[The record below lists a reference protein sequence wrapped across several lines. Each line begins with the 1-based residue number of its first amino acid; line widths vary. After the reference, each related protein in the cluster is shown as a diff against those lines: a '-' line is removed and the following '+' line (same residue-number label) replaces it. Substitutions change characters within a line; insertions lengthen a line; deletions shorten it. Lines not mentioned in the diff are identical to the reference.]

1 MPPNGRK
8 NPSDQKN
15 MKEIIHSGHFM
26 VSDIDDPEVQDGDDS
41 QSLVVH
47 ESDCDQ
53 ESLPLPATGFDF
65 ESACKETSKTYTFG
79 SRSTHS
85 ISIDASLTKLFE
97 CMTLAYRFVF
107 CFILCYLFHLSY
119 YCREILLLHLRRKSQ
134 FSSCICFVTTV
145 L

>member
-1 MPPNGRK
+1 MPPDIRK
-8 NPSDQKN
+8 NPSDQKT

-26 VSDIDDPEVQDGDDS
+26 VSDIDDPEVQDGDDNP
-41 QSLVVH
+41 SLVVH

-79 SRSTHS
+79 SRSSHS

-97 CMTLAYRFVF
+97 CMTLAYRFVLY
-107 CFILCYLFHLSY
+107 CILCLSLIFSCDFLSY
-119 YCREILLLHLRRKSQ
+119 YREVSNDFFFISKRGN
-134 FSSCICFVTTV
+134 V

>member
-8 NPSDQKN
+8 RQKSDQKA

-26 VSDIDDPEVQDGDDS
+26 VSDIDDSEVQDGDDS
-41 QSLVVH
+41 PSLVVH

-53 ESLPLPATGFDF
+53 ESLPLPARGYDF

-79 SRSTHS
+79 SRSSHS

-97 CMTLAYRFVF
+97 CMTLAYRCVYFYF
-107 CFILCYLFHLSY
+107 ESNFLC
-119 YCREILLLHLRRKSQ
+119 
-134 FSSCICFVTTV
+134 
-145 L
+145 

>member
-1 MPPNGRK
+1 MPPDIRK
-8 NPSDQKN
+8 NPSDQKT

-41 QSLVVH
+41 PSLVVH

-79 SRSTHS
+79 SRSSHS

-97 CMTLAYRFVF
+97 CMTLAYRFVLYF
-107 CFILCYLFHLSY
+107 MLCIFLNISCDFLSY
-119 YCREILLLHLRRKSQ
+119 YR
-134 FSSCICFVTTV
+134 
-145 L
+145 

>member
-8 NPSDQKN
+8 RQKSDQKA

-26 VSDIDDPEVQDGDDS
+26 VSDIDDSEVQDGDDS
-41 QSLVVH
+41 PSLVVH

-53 ESLPLPATGFDF
+53 ESLPLPARGFDF

-79 SRSTHS
+79 SRSSHS

-97 CMTLAYRFVF
+97 CMTLAYRFVYIF
-107 CFILCYLFHLSY
+107 CLAYFIFLCVVKD
-119 YCREILLLHLRRKSQ
+119 LLLY
-134 FSSCICFVTTV
+134 
-145 L
+145 

>member
-8 NPSDQKN
+8 DEKSDQKA

-26 VSDIDDPEVQDGDDS
+26 VSDIDDSEVQDGDDS
-41 QSLVVH
+41 PSLVVH

-53 ESLPLPATGFDF
+53 ESIPLPEKGFDF

-79 SRSTHS
+79 SRSSQS

-97 CMTLAYRFVF
+97 CMTLVYRFVF
-107 CFILCYLFHLSY
+107 CFFLQNLPI
-119 YCREILLLHLRRKSQ
+119 
-134 FSSCICFVTTV
+134 V
-145 L
+145 LV